1 MKLLEMFLREEVMLR
16 EFKNILIVVW
26 GFLLGMVCG
35 FGEEVFL

>member
-26 GFLLGMVCG
+26 GFLLGMVFG